1 MATVEFEERADQ
13 LTLETIDATLS
24 DGQIFRSARKKLL
37 ATGAKLLVGPRGTGK
52 THLMRYTYI
61 QAMRDKALPLALYA
75 NFSRYLNLEPLL
87 RKSPDAIQRFHS
99 WVIAKIILSVF
110 DLVHDK
116 KESVDFLISKN
127 QLLDEVKLR
136 RLVALLERSSGAE
149 EYEQIATSPRF

>member
-99 WVIAKIILSVF
+99 WVIAGSPPLSRT
-110 DLVHDK
+110 LTRRPIQAMRSVHVEA
-116 KESVDFLISKN
+116 KEV
-127 QLLDEVKLR
+127 QR
-136 RLVALLERSSGAE
+136 
-149 EYEQIATSPRF
+149 